1 MVTPSLVIVGAPKFL
16 LMTTLRPRG
25 PRVTLT
31 ASASLSTPRSRA
43 RRASSSNRMILAIA
57 RPLSGGVRRADDDRP
72 GTRCLGSPGRSG
84 DVLERRGCRD
94 PRRAERVVGGSRVL
108 LLLLLHDGEQVA
120 RGQDEEVLAA

>member
-1 MVTPSLVIVGAPKFL
+1 MVTPSLVMVGAPKLL

-57 RPLSGGVRRADDDRP
+57 RPLSEGVRGADDDRP
-72 GTRCLGSPGRSG
+72 GTRCLGSPGR
-84 DVLERRGCRD
+84 LKD
-94 PRRAERVVGGSRVL
+94 PVL
-108 LLLLLHDGEQVA
+108 LTPRKLGASLWTGPTSL
-120 RGQDEEVLAA
+120 RWVL